1 MIDVSS
7 KKRIVLKLGTSTLT
21 HKTGKLNIRRMT
33 NLVRILSDLHNAGKE
48 LLLVSSGAVG
58 MGVGK
63 LNLPERP
70 KDTPSKQAAAAVG
83 QNTIGRLLEMG
94 VIPIVNEND
103 TVAIDELELEIGEN
117 DSLSATVAAA
127 VGADLLIILSDING
141 LYSADPR
148 TDANAQVI
156 REVRKIDAR
165 IEQMAG
171 GAGSALGSG
180 GMATKINAAKIATEA
195 GVDMVIMNGRD
206 PEQLYALF
214 DGEPIGTHFL
224 AE

>member
-1 MIDVSS
+1 MHIYDDMFS
-7 KKRIVLKLGTSTLT
+7 KYNVTVAQILLTRATLT
-21 HKTGKLNIRRMT
+21 NER
-33 NLVRILSDLHNAGKE
+33 
-48 LLLVSSGAVG
+48 
-58 MGVGK
+58 
-63 LNLPERP
+63 LPH
-70 KDTPSKQAAAAVG
+70 V

-148 TDANAQVI
+148 TDTNAQVI

>member
-1 MIDVSS
+1 MLFRSYNVTVAQILLT
-7 KKRIVLKLGTSTLT
+7 RATLT
-21 HKTGKLNIRRMT
+21 NER
-33 NLVRILSDLHNAGKE
+33 
-48 LLLVSSGAVG
+48 
-58 MGVGK
+58 
-63 LNLPERP
+63 LPH
-70 KDTPSKQAAAAVG
+70 V

-156 REVRKIDAR
+156 REVRKIDTR

-214 DGEPIGTHFL
+214 DGKPIGTHFL

>member
-1 MIDVSS
+1 MKM
-7 KKRIVLKLGTSTLT
+7 KKIAVLG
-21 HKTGKLNIRRMT
+21 
-33 NLVRILSDLHNAGKE
+33 A
-48 LLLVSSGAVG
+48 GAVG
-58 MGVGK
+58 SYVIWGLSKRDDISLGVVAEGERANRLK
-63 LNLPERP
+63 NGCIINGVTYHPEVW
-70 KDTPSKQAAAAVG
+70 TPQEA
-83 QNTIGRLLEMG
+83 Q
-94 VIPIVNEND
+94 
-103 TVAIDELELEIGEN
+103 
-117 DSLSATVAAA
+117 
-127 VGADLLIILSDING
+127 GADLLIILSDING

-148 TDANAQVI
+148 TDTNAQVI